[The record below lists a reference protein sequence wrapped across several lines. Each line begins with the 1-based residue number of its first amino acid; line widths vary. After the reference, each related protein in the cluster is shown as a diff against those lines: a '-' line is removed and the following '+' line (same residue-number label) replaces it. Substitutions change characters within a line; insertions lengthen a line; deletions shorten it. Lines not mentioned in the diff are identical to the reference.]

1 LRTTNNIIFS
11 SFESWRSTLQQAKDN
26 SKQISNQNVSV
37 ANTFEQ
43 NTRDVAASAASSSST
58 ASSS

>member
-11 SFESWRSTLQQAKDN
+11 RFESWRSTLQQAKEN
-26 SKQISNQNVSV
+26 SKQISNKNVSV
-37 ANTFEQ
+37 AKTFEQ
-43 NTRDVAASAASSSST
+43 HIRDVAASAANSSST